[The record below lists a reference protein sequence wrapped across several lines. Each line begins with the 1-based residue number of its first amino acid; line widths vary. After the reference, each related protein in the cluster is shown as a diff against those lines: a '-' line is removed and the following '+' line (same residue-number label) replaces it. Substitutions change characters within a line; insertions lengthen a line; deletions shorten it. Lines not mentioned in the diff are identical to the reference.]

1 MNKLLFIIAL
11 LFFASEVIL
20 KNIKIIFEEQMLV
33 KEESLI
39 GVPEHLRAKFVK
51 QVESIKSGVYICIF
65 KTAKYILNLN
75 IQIKRLRIKV
85 L

>member
-1 MNKLLFIIAL
+1 
-11 LFFASEVIL
+11 
-20 KNIKIIFEEQMLV
+20 MLV

-51 QVESIKSGVYICIF
+51 QVESISESPICIF

-75 IQIKRLRIKV
+75 IQIKRLG
-85 L
+85 

>member
-1 MNKLLFIIAL
+1 
-11 LFFASEVIL
+11 
-20 KNIKIIFEEQMLV
+20 MLV

-51 QVESIKSGVYICIF
+51 QVESIKSESICIF

-75 IQIKRLRIKV
+75 IQIRG
-85 L
+85 